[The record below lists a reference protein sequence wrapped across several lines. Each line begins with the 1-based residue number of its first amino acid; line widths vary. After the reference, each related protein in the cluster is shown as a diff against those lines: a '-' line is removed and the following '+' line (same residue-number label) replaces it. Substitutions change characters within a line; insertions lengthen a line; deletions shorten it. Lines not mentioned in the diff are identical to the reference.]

1 MKKRTGTGRH
11 ALLTTGSRYIREAG
25 DAPLAQLDRASGYEP
40 GGRKFESCRAH
51 QSFQQL
57 TATFSSKTA
66 HFSHFRSL
74 NFAPE
79 SANSAGVRANVMA
92 LVMAPCYDPRP

>member
-1 MKKRTGTGRH
+1 MKKRTETGRH
-11 ALLTTGSRYIREAG
+11 ALLTTSSRYIREAG

-51 QSFQQL
+51 QSCQQL
-57 TATFSSKTA
+57 TGNSHSKIT
-66 HFSHFRSL
+66 HFHDFGSL

-79 SANSAGVRANVMA
+79 SANSADVQANVMA
-92 LVMAPCYDPRP
+92 PVMAPC